1 MNKLFKPAMKK
12 PTFPIPH
19 IGAPSPASQEIESA
33 DYEKTEKPH
42 ENKHA
47 NVVLESLSN
56 LTSCVTLAMA
66 GLALRAYHEEIGIPD
81 WGAWPLMFFVIASS
95 MWLFLSLQ
103 VKTLAR
109 AQPKTTR
116 ALPKIAFFAVG
127 GAFLLISLWLF
138 GATAMAGASAMN
150 VETKKAEDPVTT
162 MCVKTEVLSLTKHDN
177 QGLRPEM
184 TSDLQ

>member
-1 MNKLFKPAMKK
+1 MKK

-19 IGAPSPASQEIESA
+19 IGAPLAASEVIKSP
-33 DYEKTEKPH
+33 DVVKTEKPH

-95 MWLFLSLQ
+95 MWLFMSLQ

-109 AQPKTTR
+109 AQPNTTR

-138 GATAMAGASAMN
+138 GAAAMAGASAMN
-150 VETKKAEDPVTT
+150 VETKKAEDPVTST
-162 MCVKTEVLSLTKHDN
+162 CGKTEVLNLMKHDN
-177 QGLRPEM
+177 QGQRLPIRSEM
-184 TSDLQ
+184 Q